1 MQQPEQ
7 EMGVTD
13 APADF
18 DAAMRALGVGSEGE
32 GWREGWADSRASFPA
47 GGPAFLRAGFVR
59 DVCDELA
66 VSADLREAIVR
77 SLAMFE
83 DRPALRAL
91 AWHCHVR
98 LFGSADA
105 RTADLRQATVP
116 WPTDP
121 RKLPD
126 WGGMFYPA
134 VLISGGPFMQ
144 ALHRRRG
151 VPQDVTRDTAS
162 DLELWMRHYRRAT
175 GRWGL
180 AQARWLASHFLGRL
194 FKLGRLQFRFE
205 RFAYDFRA
213 FRRRSDGRVVLL
225 APGGARFRRDG
236 QFDGATG
243 VRDSDG
249 AWTSAFS
256 AGDEVIRGNAISP
269 DGRALPETIELPAE
283 KWEPILRPGDAI
295 LGVHIPA
302 GEPMTHEAC
311 GESFRL
317 AAAFFARHFGEYA
330 FRAFNCTS
338 WFLDNQFGRLLPEG
352 SNIRRF
358 QEEVYL
364 YPLPDAEDSQMFERV
379 FGDRPETIESAP
391 RDTMMRRLI
400 VEHILAGG
408 HFHAGGMLLF
418 ARDLDWGRRVYRFKE

>member
-1 MQQPEQ
+1 
-7 EMGVTD
+7 MGATD
-13 APADF
+13 VPADF
-18 DAAMRALGVGSEGE
+18 DAAMRALGLGPEAE
-32 GWREGWADSRASFPA
+32 CWREGWAESRASFPP
-47 GGPAFLRAGFVR
+47 GGPDFLRPDFLR
-59 DVCDELA
+59 EVCDELA
-66 VSADLREAIVR
+66 ISPDVREAIVG
-77 SLAMFE
+77 SLAIFE

-91 AWHCHVR
+91 AWHCHVS
-98 LFGSADA
+98 LFGSPSGRIEELCQA
-105 RTADLRQATVP
+105 RVP

-121 RKLPD
+121 RELPD
-126 WGGMFYPA
+126 WAGMFYPV
-134 VLISGGPFMQ
+134 VLLSGGRFMQ
-144 ALHRRRG
+144 ALHRGRG
-151 VPQDVTRDTAS
+151 VPPEVTRDTAG

-175 GRWGL
+175 GRWGVV
-180 AQARWLASHFLGRL
+180 QARWLANHFLGRL

-243 VRDSDG
+243 VRDRDG

-256 AGDEVIRGNAISP
+256 ADAGVIRGNPISP
-269 DGRALPETIELPAE
+269 DGRALSEAVELPAE
-283 KWEPILRPGDAI
+283 QWEPILRRGDAI

-311 GESFRL
+311 GESFRR

-364 YPLPDAEDSQMFERV
+364 YPLPNAEDSQTFERV
-379 FGDRPETIESAP
+379 FGARPKTIESAP
-391 RDTMMRRLI
+391 RDTMMRRL
-400 VEHILAGG
+400 VVDHILAGG

-418 ARDLDWGRRVYRFKE
+418 ARDLDWGRRVYGRKE